1 MQFKKNDRGRVVF
14 LIRPVYKQDCTS
26 PTKKRLIPDGG
37 IVGSNEQKYELSLN
51 TQNRFR
57 K

>member
-1 MQFKKNDRGRVVF
+1 MF
-14 LIRPVYKQDCTS
+14 LIRPVYMQDSTS

-37 IVGSNEQKYELSLN
+37 FVGSNEHKYELSLN

>member
-1 MQFKKNDRGRVVF
+1 MF
-14 LIRPVYKQDCTS
+14 LIRPVYMQDCTS

-37 IVGSNEQKYELSLN
+37 FVGSNEQKYELSLN